1 MRTKDMSLSGINKMK
16 YMGSKS
22 RIAKHIVPIIQDY
35 IDQNNI
41 KTYIEPFCGGCNI
54 IDKIKC
60 DTKIASDNHKYLIE
74 MFKNMNKIQN
84 LPDFITKEEYLNVK
98 DCFNDKQNT
107 YKDWYVGAIGF
118 LASYNGKFFDGGYA
132 SIAHT
137 KSGIIRNYYDEAK
150 RNLLKQIPY
159 LQDIDF
165 LYGDYSRL
173 YTDRVDC
180 LMYCDP
186 PYKDTTQYGTSKNFD
201 HNKFWTWAKQMS
213 EKNIVLVSEHVAPD
227 GWKCI
232 WKHEVIRTIDNAKRS
247 KATEK
252 LFIYER

>member
-118 LASYNGKFFDGGYA
+118 LA
-132 SIAHT
+132 
-137 KSGIIRNYYDEAK
+137 NYYDKTK

-201 HNKFWTWAKQMS
+201 HNKFGTWAKQMS